1 MAKHGLGRGVDSL
14 FAANPGKIEKK
25 EVHQKKKRKKKVKR
39 KNVKK
44 KQLKLKIY
52 LKKKID

>member
-25 EVHQKKKRKKKVKR
+25 RVERRQ
-39 KNVKK
+39 NF
-44 KQLKLKIY
+44 
-52 LKKKID
+52 